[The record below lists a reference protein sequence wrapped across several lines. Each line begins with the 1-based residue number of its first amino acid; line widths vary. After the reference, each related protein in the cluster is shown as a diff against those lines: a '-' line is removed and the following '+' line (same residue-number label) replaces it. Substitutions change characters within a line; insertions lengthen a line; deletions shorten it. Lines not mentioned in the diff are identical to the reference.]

1 MTSSIHLKCI
11 QGKLKA
17 ALLAALSF
25 LPGCSPAPDQGPMA
39 PVSFAKDGL
48 PVDLSYELRQGFD
61 STSVFNV
68 NDHNLYY
75 HRHWP
80 EFVPHNVVSRAG
92 PVRELAYDPDQRV
105 GQAEAASPLGRMTLD
120 ELLAA
125 PNSRVEG
132 WIVVHEGEI
141 VYEQY
146 PGMRDTDNHI
156 WMSSSKTVISLL
168 IGLLEVEGKIDV
180 DRPIETY
187 LPEFAD
193 SAWAGI
199 RIIDIMD
206 MASGLDIA
214 EIYENV
220 VGDRTHWFSKWARL
234 TLGDHK
240 GMGSLTSKD
249 ALLGMEK
256 GRRDPGYI
264 FDYSSAN
271 SHLLGL
277 LIERVAGRR
286 LADVFSERVWSQ
298 IGAEGDA
305 LLGVD
310 DDGYPS
316 MFGFISS
323 RLRDKARYGLLYT
336 PSWNKVSAQK
346 VIPDSLV
353 EKIRQGCRPE
363 LYARARE
370 AAGEHWG
377 FSRDPE
383 ARCNSR
389 QWDAVYDDGDLYK
402 VGKGGQGLYVSPARD
417 VVVAF
422 YSTAPFDWQDYAR
435 AVAKTLVPEI

>member
-1 MTSSIHLKCI
+1 
-11 QGKLKA
+11 
-17 ALLAALSF
+17 
-25 LPGCSPAPDQGPMA
+25 MA

-48 PVDLSYELRQGFD
+48 PLDLSYRLRQGFD
-61 STSVFNV
+61 SITVFNV

-75 HRHWP
+75 HRHWA
-80 EFVPHNVVSRAG
+80 EFIPHNVVSRAG
-92 PVRELAYDPDQRV
+92 PVRDLAYDPDPRV
-105 GQAEAASPLGRMTLD
+105 GQSRAASPLGSLTLD
-120 ELLAA
+120 ELLAH
-125 PNSRVEG
+125 PDSRIEG
-132 WIVVHEGEI
+132 WVVLHKGET

-146 PGMRDTDNHI
+146 PGMRDTDNHV

-168 IGLLEVEGKIDV
+168 IGLLEAEGKIDV
-180 DRPIETY
+180 NRPIETY
-187 LPEFAD
+187 LPEFAG
-193 SAWAGI
+193 SAWEGI

-234 TLGDHK
+234 TLGDHE
-240 GMGSLTSKD
+240 GLGSLTSKG

-256 GRRDPGYI
+256 GGHDPGYI
-264 FDYSSAN
+264 FEYSSAN

-277 LIERVAGRR
+277 LIEQVAGRR
-286 LADVFSERVWSQ
+286 LADLFSERVWSQ

-316 MFGFISS
+316 SFGFISS

-336 PSWNKVSAQK
+336 PSWNKVSEK
-346 VIPDSLV
+346 KIIPDSLV
-353 EKIRQGCRPE
+353 EKIQDEGRPA
-363 LYARARE
+363 LYERARE
-370 AAGEHWG
+370 AAGEYWD
-377 FSRDPE
+377 FSRDPD
-383 ARCNSR
+383 AICNSR
-389 QWDAVYDDGDLYK
+389 QWDAVYNDGDLYK

-422 YSTAPFDWQDYAR
+422 FSTGPFEWQDYAR
-435 AVAKTLVPEI
+435 AVAKTLAPDP

>member
-1 MTSSIHLKCI
+1 MNLKHI
-11 QGKLKA
+11 QGKLIY
-17 ALLAALSF
+17 ALLATLS
-25 LPGCSPAPDQGPMA
+25 LLSGCAPAPDQGPQGPMA

-48 PVDLSYELRQGFD
+48 PLDLSYQLRQGFD
-61 STSVFNV
+61 SVSVFSV

-75 HRHWP
+75 HRHWA
-80 EFVPHNVVSRAG
+80 EFIPHNVVSRAG
-92 PVRELAYDPDQRV
+92 PVRELAYNPDQRV
-105 GQAEAASPLGRMTLD
+105 GQSQAASPLGSLTLD
-120 ELLAA
+120 DLLAD
-125 PNSRVEG
+125 PNSRIEG
-132 WIVVHEGEI
+132 WVVLHKGEI

-168 IGLLEVEGKIDV
+168 TGLLEAEGKIDV
-180 DRPIETY
+180 DQPIETY
-187 LPEFAD
+187 LPEFKG
-193 SAWAGI
+193 SAWEGI
-199 RIIDIMD
+199 SIIDIMD

-214 EIYENV
+214 ETYENV
-220 VGDRTHWFSKWARL
+220 IGDRTHWFSKWARL
-234 TLGDHK
+234 TLGDHE
-240 GMGSLTSKD
+240 GLGSLTSKE

-256 GRRDPGYI
+256 GNHAPGYI

-286 LADVFSERVWSQ
+286 LADLFSERVWHQ

-336 PSWNKVSAQK
+336 PSWNKVSETK
-346 VIPDSLV
+346 IIPDTLV
-353 EKIRQGCRPE
+353 ATIQNECRPK
-363 LYARARE
+363 LYARAKE
-370 AAGEHWG
+370 AAGEYWG
-377 FSRDPE
+377 FSHDPD
-383 ARCNSR
+383 ALCNSR
-389 QWDAVYDDGDLYK
+389 QWDAVYNDGDLYK

-422 YSTAPFDWQDYAR
+422 FSTGPFDWQDYAR
-435 AVAKTLVPEI
+435 AVAKTLVPDP